1 MSAVQNTCVD
11 QFVQLTEISS
21 FVGKNVFNCL
31 RVGST
36 FEEKSL

>member
-21 FVGKNVFNCL
+21 FVGKNVL